1 MKSTVFI
8 ITGMHRSGTSLTA
21 SLFQSVG
28 VNIGENLVGPEYG
41 NVRGHFED
49 IEFVELQKGI
59 LGSQGLDDLG
69 SNVEVTEI
77 PVKKQ
82 YLKAAKRL
90 IKNREETQDNLG
102 KRWGWKDP
110 RTTLF
115 LNFWLDLLPDAKFI
129 FVYRSPWEVADSL
142 YRRATDEK
150 LLEQPEIA
158 VKMWLNFN
166 ERILDFYRSFS
177 GQCLMARVDS
187 IGKNPEGFIQAINDK
202 FEVDLPTPP
211 PGNFA
216 DSLLVKDIIN
226 TSRPSLIEKYFPETL
241 EVYQKL
247 EKIGLSGE
255 SGAELITNIQNYCQ
269 FWEFQDWLNI
279 RGLEK
284 QINLLETDVKK
295 RQEFFREAQQ
305 KVDSLEKQLGE
316 TQQQLDSREI
326 KLKESA
332 KKLEALETEIGETQA
347 ILDGKATKLQES
359 QTKVAK
365 LERKLGQTQA
375 QFEGAKIKLDDS
387 QRKVIRLEIEL
398 GQTQAQLSN
407 SATRFQE
414 ALAKI
419 LSLETELG
427 KTLVQLDGTQIKLTE
442 SQKKLLGLETE
453 LGQNLVELD
462 RNKIKLQE
470 SQQKIGILETELGQ
484 TQQQLDSNLVKLQ
497 ASQAKL
503 QQLETEFGQT
513 QQKLDGTQIK
523 LGESQTKI
531 QQLETEFGQTQQK
544 LDATQIKLGESQTKI
559 QQLETEFGQT
569 QQKLDGTQVKLAESQ
584 NKIQYLETD
593 LGQTQSTLE
602 QTQAELGKTQ
612 STLEQTQAELGKTQ
626 TILGQTQT
634 ILGQTQDQLIT
645 QHYENETLKAEISAM
660 KSSKFWKL
668 REKWSGLKRK
678 LSGLQMRLIFSID
691 SPTNWN
697 FASSQIEIVGWCFR
711 NTGLDIEA
719 IRARVG
725 EEIFVGNYYIERL
738 DVAQKFPDIS
748 AAKNS
753 GFQIP
758 LQLSPGNYQ
767 LILEAQD
774 KKGKWHKFASY
785 PISVSTVEANF
796 DAPTNWQQR
805 EGVILF
811 AGWCCHPER
820 KITKLVLKCG
830 DISVDCAYGLRRKDV
845 GEVFPDLVG
854 SSDSGFEATVELPP
868 GKWQVSL
875 EAHLETGEIVGFPCS
890 EFLKLRRYSFWEKA
904 KDKFE
909 KLSKFAKAIRKRTAQ
924 RKQRLGRIIPL
935 PSELPG
941 IARQILQIYRQQQ
954 WQEGELL
961 APPGFVV
968 PETMDVYDA
977 WLAVN
982 NWGDRSVEYLIS
994 RLESCQV
1001 SLPKISV
1008 VMPVYNPP
1016 VEFLDKAIASVLNQ
1030 VYQNW
1035 EFCIADDCSSN
1046 PNIREFLTEMAEKD
1060 CRIKLIFR
1068 SENGN
1073 ISAATNSAA
1082 ELATGDFILFLD
1094 NDDELTP
1101 DALGEV
1107 ALYLS
1112 QNPETDFLYSD
1123 DDKINVEG
1131 KRFDPQFKPEYSPEL
1146 LLSYMYMGHL
1156 CVVRKEIFER
1166 VGGLRIGFE
1175 GSQDY
1180 DFALRATEVSREVGH
1195 LPLVLYHWRTSPGS
1209 TAISGGEKPK
1219 SFLAGETAV
1228 QESLKRRGVEGDIYQ
1243 PDWAMRENLGIFKA
1257 TFSDEGAEVSII
1269 IPTKNQLKLLKG
1281 CIESLKKTTYQN
1293 YQVFVIDNESDE
1305 SETLE
1310 YLASL
1315 KSSFSGS
1322 ANISVISI
1330 PNSGGKFNFAA
1341 INNRAVEQVDSK
1353 YVLFLNN
1360 DTEVISP
1367 HWLSQ
1372 MIGYAQFPGVGAV
1385 GAKLIYPDKRIQ
1397 HAGVIHG
1404 LHHGLAGH
1412 AFKLLHSENRGYL
1425 SQAFVSRNYSA
1436 VTAACMLTPRQL
1448 FLDLGGFDESNFAVA
1463 YNDADYGYRLLEK
1476 GYRSVYCPDAELIHK
1491 EGTSRGYSDNPQ
1503 EEANYRQKYSQ
1514 MVDRFYSPHFSL
1526 ESELFE
1532 IQPRRYFIGKEE
1544 GTRKREEGRGK
1555 KEVDNSSNEPQ
1566 INFIGKEEGRR
1577 KREGVD
1583 ESQKESDINILENVD
1598 NSLYKPEI
1606 NNPALEANSPNELE
1620 INSQAKVDESQ
1631 QKSQINN
1638 PSVEANSPNKPPI
1651 NSQAKVRSYPNQTPI
1666 NSQAKVNESQSES
1679 QINNPSVEANSP
1691 NKPQINNP
1699 AKVDE
1704 SQQKSQINNPSVE
1717 ANSPNKPQINNPAKV
1732 NEYQSESQIN
1742 NPSVEANSPNKP
1754 PINNPSV
1761 EANSQNELEIN
1772 SRAKVD
1778 ESQPESQIN
1787 NPSVEA
1793 NSPNK
1798 PPINS
1803 QAKVNEYQQK
1813 SQINNPTK
1821 VGNSPNELEINNPS
1835 VEANSPN
1842 ELEINSQA
1850 KVDEYQSESQINNPS
1865 VEANSPNKPQINNPA
1880 KVNEY
1885 QSESQINNP
1894 SVEANSP
1901 NEPQINNP
1909 SVEANSPNELEIN
1922 SQAKVDESQ
1931 QKSQINNPSVEANS
1945 PDQPQINSRAKVDE
1959 SQPESQIN
1967 NPSVEAN
1974 SPNQPQINN
1983 PAKVVNF
1990 PNQLQINSRAKVD
2003 ESQPESQINNPS
2015 VEANSPNQ
2023 PQINNPAK
2031 VVNFPNQLQINS
2043 RAKVDESQPESQIN
2057 NPSVEANSPNQPQIN
2072 NPSVEANSQ
2081 NELEINSRAKVDESQ
2096 PESQINNPS
2105 VEANSPNK
2113 PPINSQAKVN
2123 EYQQK
2128 SQINNPTKVGNSPNE
2143 LEINELVNY
2152 SEENLLA
2159 EMKDIFPRIKLLM
2172 CSNSLDLT
2180 GAPLHQ
2186 LEIAL
2191 KLADDGIV
2199 EPIIFSVNDGE
2210 LREIYQQHNIQ
2221 VVVLDN
2227 PLEHIYQ
2234 RDIYDEALGSFAKEI
2249 KALNIDVMYINTLE
2263 NFFMVDV
2270 AQMLNIPSVWN
2281 VHESE
2286 PWQTYFNRFGTE
2298 IAARALECFRY
2309 PYRVI
2314 FVADA
2319 TRNRYL
2325 PLNSHHNFT
2334 VVHNGLD
2341 LQLLKSA
2348 AQKWSKQSARS
2359 TLEVKNDEIVILLL
2373 GTVCERKGQQDLVKA
2388 LSFIPETESQK
2399 IKCFLVGDRPNLYSL
2414 KLHEL
2419 LTELPEEIKQRV
2431 EIVKE
2436 TPETAKYYLAADIF
2450 VCTSR
2455 VESFPRVILEA
2466 MAYNLPIITTPVFGI
2481 VEQVKPNVN
2490 GLFYTPD
2497 NPEELAN
2504 VLTSLLTDEALRH
2517 RLADNSKYVLESL
2530 NTFAEMTETYGQIFR
2545 EAYFSL
2551 DKLAHRDYGTY
2562 VRIN

>member
-28 VNIGENLVGPEYG
+28 VNIGEKLVRPEYG
-41 NVRGHFED
+41 NIRGHFED

-69 SNVEVTEI
+69 SNVEIIEI
-77 PVKKQ
+77 PVNKQ

-90 IKNREETQDNLG
+90 IKNRKEAQDNLG
-102 KRWGWKDP
+102 KIWGWKDP

-129 FVYRSPWEVADSL
+129 FVYRSPWEVVDSL
-142 YRRATDEK
+142 YRRATDEN

-158 VKMWLNFN
+158 VKMWLNSN
-166 ERILDFYRSFS
+166 QRILDFYQNFS
-177 GQCLMARVDS
+177 QQCLIAKVDS
-187 IGKNPEGFIQAINDK
+187 IGKNPEGFIQAVNDK
-202 FEVDLPTPP
+202 FEIDLPTPP
-211 PGNFA
+211 LGNFEE
-216 DSLLVKDIIN
+216 SLLVKDIIK
-226 TSRPSLIEKYFPETL
+226 TSRPNLIEKYFPETL

-247 EKIGLSGE
+247 EKIGLGGE
-255 SGAELITNIQNYCQ
+255 SGAELIANIQYDCQ

-284 QINLLETDVKK
+284 QINLLESDLKK
-295 RQEFFREAQQ
+295 WQEIFQEAQH
-305 KVDSLEKQLGE
+305 KVHNLEKELGE
-316 TQQQLDSREI
+316 TQQQLDSREVT
-326 KLKESA
+326 LQESV
-332 KKLEALETEIGETQA
+332 KKLELLERELGETQTQ
-347 ILDGKATKLQES
+347 LDGKERKSQEH
-359 QTKVAK
+359 QTKIST
-365 LERKLGQTQA
+365 LEIKLGQAQA
-375 QFEGAKIKLDDS
+375 QFDSTKTKLDES
-387 QRKVIRLEIEL
+387 QKKIIGLEIDL
-398 GQTQAQLSN
+398 GQTQAQLNN

-419 LSLETELG
+419 LGLETELG
-427 KTLVQLDGTQIKLTE
+427 KSQAQLDGTQIKLTE
-442 SQKKLLGLETE
+442 SQKKLLG
-453 LGQNLVELD
+453 V
-462 RNKIKLQE
+462 
-470 SQQKIGILETELGQ
+470 ETELGQ
-484 TQQQLDSNLVKLQ
+484 TQVQLERNKIRLQ
-497 ASQAKL
+497 ESQDKIQL
-503 QQLETEFGQT
+503 LETEFGQT
-513 QQKLDGTQIK
+513 QQQLNGNIAKLQ
-523 LGESQTKI
+523 ESQSKI
-531 QQLETEFGQTQQK
+531 QLLETE
-544 LDATQIKLGESQTKI
+544 LGK
-559 QQLETEFGQT
+559 TEGI
-569 QQKLDGTQVKLAESQ
+569 LNGTQVKLAESQ
-584 NKIQYLETD
+584 DKIQLLETE
-593 LGQTQSTLE
+593 LGKTEGILNGTQVKLAESQDKIQLLE
-602 QTQAELGKTQ
+602 TELGKTEGILVKSQDKIQLLETELGQTQAELNLQ
-612 STLEQTQAELGKTQ
+612 HLEA
-626 TILGQTQT
+626 
-634 ILGQTQDQLIT
+634 
-645 QHYENETLKAEISAM
+645 ETLRAEMSAM

-668 REKWSGLKRK
+668 REKWFGLKGK
-678 LSGLQMRLIFSID
+678 LNKLRQRLLFSID
-691 SPTNWN
+691 FPTNWKISN
-697 FASSQIEIVGWCFR
+697 SQIEIVGWCFHS
-711 NTGLDIEA
+711 NSLNIQN

-725 EEIFVGNYYIERL
+725 DEIFSSNYGISRP
-738 DVAQKFPDIS
+738 DVAQQYPDIPAS
-748 AAKNS
+748 ENS
-753 GFQIP
+753 GFQIS

-796 DAPTNWQQR
+796 DAPTDWQQR

-811 AGWCCHPER
+811 AGWCCHPEQ

-845 GEVFPDLVG
+845 GEVFPNLVG
-854 SSDSGFEATVELPP
+854 SSDSGFEATVELPV

-875 EAHLETGEIVGFPCS
+875 EAHLENGEIVGFPCS
-890 EFLKLRRYSFWEKA
+890 EILKLRRYSFWEKA

-909 KLSKFAKAIRKRTAQ
+909 KLSKFAKAIRKRTAE

-935 PSELPG
+935 PSELPS

-961 APPGFVV
+961 APPGFVL
-968 PETMDVYDA
+968 PETIDVYDA

-982 NWGDRSVEYLIS
+982 NWGDRSLHYLTS
-994 RLESCQV
+994 RLESCQTV
-1001 SLPKISV
+1001 LPKISV

-1016 VEFLDKAIASVLNQ
+1016 VEFLDKAITSVLNQ

-1046 PNIREFLTEMAEKD
+1046 PNIQEFLTEIAETD
-1060 CRIKLIFR
+1060 SRIKLIFR

-1123 DDKINVEG
+1123 DDKINTEG

-1180 DFALRATEVSREVGH
+1180 DFALRATEISREVGH

-1219 SFLAGETAV
+1219 SFLAGQTAV
-1228 QESLKRRGVEGDIYQ
+1228 QESLKRRGVKGDIYQ
-1243 PDWAMRENLGIFKA
+1243 PDWAVGEKLGIFKA
-1257 TFSDEGAEVSII
+1257 TFPDEGASVSII
-1269 IPTKNQLKLLKG
+1269 IPTKNQVKLLKS

-1315 KSSFSGS
+1315 KGSFSGS

-1341 INNRAVEQVDSK
+1341 INNRAVEQVDSE
-1353 YVLFLNN
+1353 YILFLNN

-1367 HWLSQ
+1367 NWLSQ

-1425 SQAFVSRNYSA
+1425 SQASVSRNYSA

-1448 FLDLGGFDESNFAVA
+1448 FLDLNGFDESNFAVA

-1514 MVDRFYSPHFSL
+1514 MVDGFYSPHFSL

-1532 IQPRRYFIGKEE
+1532 IQPRRYFIQNLEFRSQE
-1544 GTRKREEGRGK
+1544 
-1555 KEVDNSSNEPQ
+1555 S
-1566 INFIGKEEGRR
+1566 
-1577 KREGVD
+1577 GVR
-1583 ESQKESDINILENVD
+1583 SQELECN
-1598 NSLYKPEI
+1598 
-1606 NNPALEANSPNELE
+1606 NSPNESQNFIQESGVRSQESESNNSPNESELNTQILE
-1620 INSQAKVDESQ
+1620 VNSPN
-1631 QKSQINN
+1631 KSQINN
-1638 PSVEANSPNKPPI
+1638 PAKVGNSPN
-1651 NSQAKVRSYPNQTPI
+1651 QTEI
-1666 NSQAKVNESQSES
+1666 NSQAKVNESQSKL
-1679 QINNPSVEANSP
+1679 QISNSAQEANSL
-1691 NKPQINNP
+1691 NQTEINNP
-1699 AKVDE
+1699 AKVG
-1704 SQQKSQINNPSVE
+1704 
-1717 ANSPNKPQINNPAKV
+1717 NSPNQT
-1732 NEYQSESQIN
+1732 E
-1742 NPSVEANSPNKP
+1742 
-1754 PINNPSV
+1754 
-1761 EANSQNELEIN
+1761 
-1772 SRAKVD
+1772 
-1778 ESQPESQIN
+1778 
-1787 NPSVEA
+1787 
-1793 NSPNK
+1793 
-1798 PPINS
+1798 INS
-1803 QAKVNEYQQK
+1803 QAKVNESQQE
-1813 SQINNPTK
+1813 SQINNLPKVGNSPNQTEINNPAK
-1821 VGNSPNELEINNPS
+1821 VGNSPNELEINNPAKVGNS
-1835 VEANSPN
+1835 PNQTEINNPAKVGNSPNQTEINNPAQEANSPN
-1842 ELEINSQA
+1842 QPEINSPT
-1850 KVDEYQSESQINNPS
+1850 KVDESQQES
-1865 VEANSPNKPQINNPA
+1865 QINNPA
-1880 KVNEY
+1880 KVGNFPNQPPINNPAKVGNFPNQPPINNPEKVDESE
-1885 QSESQINNP
+1885 QESQINNP
-1894 SVEANSP
+1894 K
-1901 NEPQINNP
+1901 
-1909 SVEANSPNELEIN
+1909 L
-1922 SQAKVDESQ
+1922 
-1931 QKSQINNPSVEANS
+1931 
-1945 PDQPQINSRAKVDE
+1945 
-1959 SQPESQIN
+1959 
-1967 NPSVEAN
+1967 
-1974 SPNQPQINN
+1974 
-1983 PAKVVNF
+1983 
-1990 PNQLQINSRAKVD
+1990 
-2003 ESQPESQINNPS
+2003 
-2015 VEANSPNQ
+2015 
-2023 PQINNPAK
+2023 
-2031 VVNFPNQLQINS
+2031 
-2043 RAKVDESQPESQIN
+2043 
-2057 NPSVEANSPNQPQIN
+2057 
-2072 NPSVEANSQ
+2072 EANSQ
-2081 NELEINSRAKVDESQ
+2081 NE
-2096 PESQINNPS
+2096 P
-2105 VEANSPNK
+2105 
-2113 PPINSQAKVN
+2113 
-2123 EYQQK
+2123 
-2128 SQINNPTKVGNSPNE
+2128 
-2143 LEINELVNY
+2143 EINELVNY
-2152 SEENLLA
+2152 SEQNLLS
-2159 EMKDIFPRIKLLM
+2159 EKKDIFPRIKLLM

-2234 RDIYDEALGSFAKEI
+2234 RNIYDQALASFAKEI

-2309 PYRVI
+2309 PYRII

-2373 GTVCERKGQQDLVKA
+2373 GTVCDRKGQHDLVKA
-2388 LSFIPETESQK
+2388 LSFIPEAESQK

-2419 LTELPEEIKQRV
+2419 LTELPEEIQQRV

-2436 TPETAKYYLAADIF
+2436 TPETAKYYQAADIF

-2466 MAYNLPIITTPVFGI
+2466 MAYDLPIVTTPVFGI
-2481 VEQVKPNVN
+2481 VEQVKPNIN

-2504 VLTSLLTDEALRH
+2504 VLTSLLTDEVLRH
-2517 RLADNSKYVLESL
+2517 RLAGNSKYVLESL

-2551 DKLAHRDYGTY
+2551 DKLAHRDYGTDI
-2562 VRIN
+2562 RIN

>member
-28 VNIGENLVGPEYG
+28 VNIGANLVGPEYG

-69 SNVEVTEI
+69 SNVEITEI

-90 IKNREETQDNLG
+90 IKNRQETQDNSG
-102 KRWGWKDP
+102 KNWGWKDP

-115 LNFWLDLLPDAKFI
+115 LNFWLELLPDAKFI

-158 VKMWLNFN
+158 VKMWLNSN
-166 ERILDFYRSFS
+166 QRILDFYQNFS
-177 GQCLMARVDS
+177 QQCLIAKVDS
-187 IGKNPEGFIQAINDK
+187 IGKNPEGFIQAVNDK
-202 FEVDLPTPP
+202 FEIDLPTPP
-211 PGNFA
+211 PGNFEE
-216 DSLLVKDIIN
+216 SLLVKDIIK
-226 TSRPSLIEKYFPETL
+226 TSRPNLIEKYFPETL
-241 EVYQKL
+241 EVYQQL
-247 EKIGLSGE
+247 EKVGLGGE
-255 SGAELITNIQNYCQ
+255 SGADLIKNIQNDCQ

-305 KVDSLEKQLGE
+305 KVDNLEKQLGE
-316 TQQQLDSREI
+316 TEQQLDSREI

-347 ILDGKATKLQES
+347 LLDGKVTKLQES
-359 QTKVAK
+359 QTKVAT

-453 LGQNLVELD
+453 LGQSLVELD
-462 RNKIKLQE
+462 RKKIRLQE
-470 SQQKIGILETELGQ
+470 SQQKIEILETELGQ
-484 TQQQLDSNLVKLQ
+484 TQQQLDGNLIKLQ
-497 ASQAKL
+497 ASQTKL
-503 QQLETEFGQT
+503 
-513 QQKLDGTQIK
+513 
-523 LGESQTKI
+523 

-544 LDATQIKLGESQTKI
+544 LDATQIKLSESQNKI
-559 QQLETEFGQT
+559 GILETEFGQT
-569 QQKLDGTQVKLAESQ
+569 QQKLDATQIKLSESQ
-584 NKIQYLETD
+584 NKIGILETEFGQTQQKLDATQIKLSESQNKIGILETEFGQTQQKLDATQIKLSESQNKIGILETD
-593 LGQTQSTLE
+593 LGETQTTLE

-612 STLEQTQAELGKTQ
+612 TTLEQTQAELGKTQ
-626 TILGQTQT
+626 TILGETQT
-634 ILGQTQDQLIT
+634 ILGETQDQLIN

-678 LSGLQMRLIFSID
+678 LSKLQMRLIFSID

-697 FASSQIEIVGWCFR
+697 FANSQIEIVGWCFR
-711 NTGLDIEA
+711 NAGLDIQA

-725 EEIFVGNYYIERL
+725 EEIFAGNYHIERL
-738 DVAQKFPDIS
+738 DVAQRFPDIS

-785 PISVSTVEANF
+785 PVSVSTVEANF

-811 AGWCCHPER
+811 AGWCCHREQ

-890 EFLKLRRYSFWEKA
+890 EVLKLRRYSFWEKA

-909 KLSKFAKAIRKRTAQ
+909 KLSKFAKAIGKRTAE

-968 PETMDVYDA
+968 PETIDVYDA

-982 NWGDRSVEYLIS
+982 NWGDRSVEYLIA
-994 RLESCQV
+994 RLEGCQTV
-1001 SLPKISV
+1001 LPKISV

-1046 PNIREFLTEMAEKD
+1046 PNIREFLTEIAETD
-1060 CRIKLIFR
+1060 SRIKLIFR

-1082 ELATGDFILFLD
+1082 ELTTGDFILFLD

-1112 QNPETDFLYSD
+1112 ENPETDFLYSD

-1180 DFALRATEVSREVGH
+1180 DFALRATEISREVGH

-1228 QESLKRRGVEGDIYQ
+1228 QESLKRLGVEGDVYQ

-1257 TFSDEGAEVSII
+1257 AFPDEGGSVSII
-1269 IPTKNQLKLLKG
+1269 IPTKNQAKLLKS

-1315 KSSFSGS
+1315 KVSFSGS
-1322 ANISVISI
+1322 ANISVLSI

-1341 INNRAVEQVDSK
+1341 INNRAVEQVDGE
-1353 YVLFLNN
+1353 YILFLNN

-1367 HWLSQ
+1367 QWLSQ

-1425 SQAFVSRNYSA
+1425 SQASVSRNYSA
-1436 VTAACMLTPRQL
+1436 VTAACMLTSRQL

-1463 YNDADYGYRLLEK
+1463 YNDADYGYRLLER

-1544 GTRKREEGRGK
+1544 GRRKKEEGRRKREEGRGK
-1555 KEVDNSSNEPQ
+1555 KEFDNSSNEPQ

-1583 ESQKESDINILENVD
+1583 KSQKESDINILENVD

-1606 NNPALEANSPNELE
+1606 NNPALEANSPNQPQ

-1631 QKSQINN
+1631 QELQINNPALEANSPNQPQINSQAKVNESQQKSQINN
-1638 PSVEANSPNKPPI
+1638 PALEANSPNQPQINSQAKVGSYPNKPPI
-1651 NSQAKVRSYPNQTPI
+1651 NSQAKVNESQPESQINNPALEANSQNKPPI

-1679 QINNPSVEANSP
+1679 QINNPALEANSQNKPEINNPSVEANSQ
-1691 NKPQINNP
+1691 NELEINSQ
-1699 AKVDE
+1699 AKFDE

-1717 ANSPNKPQINNPAKV
+1717 ANSQNKP
-1732 NEYQSESQIN
+1732 E
-1742 NPSVEANSPNKP
+1742 
-1754 PINNPSV
+1754 INNPSV

-1778 ESQPESQIN
+1778 ESQQESQIN
-1787 NPSVEA
+1787 NPA
-1793 NSPNK
+1793 
-1798 PPINS
+1798 
-1803 QAKVNEYQQK
+1803 
-1813 SQINNPTK
+1813 
-1821 VGNSPNELEINNPS
+1821 L
-1835 VEANSPN
+1835 
-1842 ELEINSQA
+1842 
-1850 KVDEYQSESQINNPS
+1850 
-1865 VEANSPNKPQINNPA
+1865 
-1880 KVNEY
+1880 
-1885 QSESQINNP
+1885 
-1894 SVEANSP
+1894 
-1901 NEPQINNP
+1901 
-1909 SVEANSPNELEIN
+1909 
-1922 SQAKVDESQ
+1922 
-1931 QKSQINNPSVEANS
+1931 
-1945 PDQPQINSRAKVDE
+1945 
-1959 SQPESQIN
+1959 
-1967 NPSVEAN
+1967 EAN

-1983 PAKVVNF
+1983 PALEINS
-1990 PNQLQINSRAKVD
+1990 PNQPQINSQAKIN
-2003 ESQPESQINNPS
+2003 ESQSESQINNPAL
-2015 VEANSPNQ
+2015 EANSPNQ
-2023 PQINNPAK
+2023 PQINNPA
-2031 VVNFPNQLQINS
+2031 LEI
-2043 RAKVDESQPESQIN
+2043 
-2057 NPSVEANSPNQPQIN
+2057 NSPNQPQIN
-2072 NPSVEANSQ
+2072 SQ
-2081 NELEINSRAKVDESQ
+2081 AKVNESQ
-2096 PESQINNPS
+2096 QESQINNPTL
-2105 VEANSPNK
+2105 ETNYPNQT
-2113 PPINSQAKVN
+2113 P
-2123 EYQQK
+2123 
-2128 SQINNPTKVGNSPNE
+2128 
-2143 LEINELVNY
+2143 INELVNY
-2152 SEENLLA
+2152 SEQNLLP

-2210 LREIYQQHNIQ
+2210 LREIYEQHNIQ

-2234 RDIYDEALGSFAKEI
+2234 RDIYDEALASFAKEI

-2348 AQKWSKQSARS
+2348 AKKWSKQSARS
-2359 TLEVKNDEIVILLL
+2359 ALEVKNDEIVILLL

-2419 LTELPEEIKQRV
+2419 LTELPEEIQQRV

-2436 TPETAKYYLAADIF
+2436 TPETAKYYQAADIF

-2466 MAYNLPIITTPVFGI
+2466 MAYNLPIVTTPVFGI
-2481 VEQVKPNVN
+2481 VEQVKPNIN
-2490 GLFYTPD
+2490 GLFYTPN

-2504 VLTSLLTDEALRH
+2504 VLTSLLIDEVLRH
-2517 RLADNSKYVLESL
+2517 RLASNSKYVLESL
-2530 NTFAEMTETYGQIFR
+2530 NTFAEMTENYGQIFR

-2551 DKLAHRDYGTY
+2551 DKLAHRDYGTD
-2562 VRIN
+2562 VRINYCSAD